1 MINDILDA
9 PPVPLSTPR
18 VQNAEQPR
26 IPAKILIVDDRE
38 DKLTALESVLAP
50 MRETIVLAQSGRDAL
65 REILQHEFA
74 VILMD
79 VFMPSMDG
87 FETAAMIRQRAQCAH
102 TPIIFITSV
111 HNTDDLTARGYS
123 LGAVDYIFSPIVPDV
138 LRTKVAVFLDLY
150 RKTKEVQEQGA
161 LIAKLTSAPG
171 GTPAASQQR
180 LELQT
185 RSNAF
190 FMLSTQLLAVIDPG
204 GSFLSI
210 NPAWEHYLGFIE
222 DELRDKNMLTL
233 IHADDWEV
241 ASKSMAQIQ
250 RGEPTTFSARHR
262 CKPGGYRR
270 LSWTVIPFTGTD
282 NYYIFARDLSLETD
296 KTLHIGF
303 SRS

>member
-1 MINDILDA
+1 MINELLDA

-18 VQNAEQPR
+18 VQNAEQPKV
-26 IPAKILIVDDRE
+26 PAKILIVDDRE
-38 DKLTALESVLAP
+38 DKLTALESVLAT
-50 MRETIVLAQSGRDAL
+50 MGETIVLAHSGREAL

-87 FETAAMIRQRAQCAH
+87 FETAALIRQRAQCAN

-138 LRTKVAVFLDLY
+138 LRMKIGVFLDLY
-150 RKTKEVQEQGA
+150 RKTKIIEEQTKN
-161 LIAKLTSAPG
+161 ISKLASE
-171 GTPAASQQR
+171 PAAVTETAKVR

-185 RSNAF
+185 RTNPF
-190 FMLSTQLLAVIDPG
+190 FMLSTQLLAVIDKS
-204 GSFLSI
+204 GSFRSV

-222 DELRDKNMLTL
+222 DELREKNLLTL

-241 ASKSMAQIQ
+241 ASKALAQIQ

-262 CKPGGYRR
+262 SKEGGYRR
-270 LSWTVIPFTGTD
+270 LSWTVVPFAGSD

-296 KTLHIGF
+296 KNLHIGF

>member
-1 MINDILDA
+1 MTHDLLDA
-9 PPVPLSTPR
+9 PPVPLSAKKAPNTEPSS
-18 VQNAEQPR
+18 

-38 DKLTALESVLAP
+38 DKLVALESVLAT
-50 MRETIVLAQSGRDAL
+50 MGETIVLAQSGRDAL

-87 FETAAMIRQRAQCAH
+87 FETAAMIRQRAQCAN

-138 LRTKVAVFLDLY
+138 LRTKISVFLDLF
-150 RKTKEVQEQGA
+150 RKTKMIEEQATTIRKLGA
-161 LIAKLTSAPG
+161 VPSSMSAAG
-171 GTPAASQQR
+171 ER
-180 LELQT
+180 LEIQT
-185 RSNAF
+185 RSNPF
-190 FMLSTQLLAVIDPG
+190 FMLSPQLLAVVDGSG
-204 GSFLSI
+204 GFRSV

-222 DELRDKNMLTL
+222 DELKHKSLLTL
-233 IHADDWEV
+233 IHSDDWDI
-241 ASKSMAQIQ
+241 ASKAIAQIQ

-262 CKPGGYRR
+262 CKEGGYRR
-270 LSWTVIPFTGTD
+270 LSWSVFPYVGSDSF
-282 NYYIFARDLSLETD
+282 YIFARDLSLEPD

>member
-1 MINDILDA
+1 MIHDMLDA

-18 VQNAEQPR
+18 VQNAEEPK

-38 DKLTALESVLAP
+38 DKLTALESVLST
-50 MRETIVLAQSGRDAL
+50 MGETIVLAQSGRDAL

-87 FETAAMIRQRAQCAH
+87 FETAAMIRQRAQCAN

-138 LRTKVAVFLDLY
+138 LRTKVSVFLDLY
-150 RKTKEVQEQGA
+150 RKTKIIEEQA
-161 LIAKLTSAPG
+161 SNLSKLNS
-171 GTPAASQQR
+171 TPAAVSATAKER
-180 LELQT
+180 AELQT
-185 RSNAF
+185 RANPF
-190 FMLSTQLLAVIDPG
+190 FMLSPQLLAIIDNNG
-204 GSFLSI
+204 AFRSA

-222 DELRDKNMLTL
+222 DELRDKSILTF

-241 ASKSMAQIQ
+241 ASKSLAQIH

-262 CKPGGYRR
+262 CKQGGYRR
-270 LSWTVIPFTGTD
+270 LSWTVVPFAGSD
-282 NYYIFARDLSLETD
+282 NYYVFARDLSLETD
-296 KTLHIGF
+296 KNLHIGF

>member
-1 MINDILDA
+1 MIHDMLDA

-18 VQNAEQPR
+18 AHNAEQPK

-38 DKLTALESVLAP
+38 DKLTALESVLST
-50 MRETIVLAQSGRDAL
+50 MKETIVLAQSGREAL
-65 REILQHEFA
+65 REILHHEFA

-87 FETAAMIRQRAQCAH
+87 FETAAMIRQRAQCAN

-138 LRTKVAVFLDLY
+138 LRTKVSVFLDLY
-150 RKTKEVQEQGA
+150 RKTKMLEQQ
-161 LIAKLTSAPG
+161 AKELAKV
-171 GTPAASQQR
+171 TPAPEAAPAAADER
-180 LELQT
+180 LDPQT
-185 RSNAF
+185 RTNPF
-190 FMLSTQLLAVIDPG
+190 FMLSTQLLAVLDHS
-204 GSFLSI
+204 GSFRAV
-210 NPAWEHYLGFIE
+210 NPAWEHYLGFLE
-222 DELRDKNMLTL
+222 DELKEKNVLTL
-233 IHADDWEV
+233 IHSDDWQT
-241 ASKSMAQIQ
+241 ASKSMAKIQ

-262 CKPGGYRR
+262 CKEGGYRR
-270 LSWTVIPFTGTD
+270 LSWTVVPFAGTD
-282 NYYIFARDLSLETD
+282 NYYVFARDLSLETD